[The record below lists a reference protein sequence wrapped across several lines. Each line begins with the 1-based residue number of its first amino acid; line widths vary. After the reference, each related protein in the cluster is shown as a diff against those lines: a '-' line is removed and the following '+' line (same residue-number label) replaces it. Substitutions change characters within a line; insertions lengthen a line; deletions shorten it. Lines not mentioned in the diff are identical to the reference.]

1 MKTVS
6 ILKKNREC
14 RMLLV
19 LFLLCIIISIRN
31 PAFLRTKNMFDL
43 LRSNAIFGIMA
54 FGMLPFM
61 LTGGIDLS
69 VSSTICLTA
78 VLQAYY
84 LQNTTQHSVLLVF
97 GICIA
102 AGALVGLVNGILVVS
117 LKIPSVI
124 ATLCTQIMIFSGVMY
139 VTGGALMPGLSARL
153 KAFGEFRLFNIPAE
167 SAPTGIYTQVLMLAA
182 CGIVTWLIVQ
192 KSPAARGISAV
203 RLNAGS
209 AESSGRHVGL
219 IILLCC
225 IYCGVMAGIA
235 SIASVSMVNAVAP
248 DSFAGFEMNVIVILV
263 IGGACQAKNVR
274 PFWGTVLGILIFAV
288 VRNGMVLLYVPEN
301 MRQVIWGLCV
311 LVTLAADMIPGSV
324 LGICPATEP
333 APGQAGSEE
342 TTEPAPERAGK
353 EEAAGPAPE
362 RAGKDEAA
370 MPALDRAGERESAES
385 ARKRKTEK
393 TAAVRKKKAAAP
405 APKPSLPAWAAA
417 VDLDDAEEEDDDT
430 I

>member
-1 MKTVS
+1 MKVTDL
-6 ILKKNREC
+6 LKKNREC

-31 PAFLRTKNMFDL
+31 PLFLRPKNLFDL
-43 LRSNAIFGIMA
+43 LRGNAIFGIMA
-54 FGMLPFM
+54 FGMLPVV

-69 VSSTICLTA
+69 VSSVICLTA

-84 LQNTTQHSVLLVF
+84 LQKSAQQSILLVF
-97 GICIA
+97 AICIA
-102 AGALVGLVNGILVVS
+102 TGALAGLANGILIVS
-117 LKIPSVI
+117 LKIPPVI

-139 VTGGALMPGLSARL
+139 VTKGTLMAGLSGRL
-153 KAFGEFRLFNIPAE
+153 KAFGDFRLLRVPAE
-167 SAPTGIYTQVLMLAA
+167 PAPTGLYTQTLMLVV
-182 CGIVTWLIVQ
+182 CGLITWLIAQ
-192 KSPAARGISAV
+192 KSPVSRGIYAV

-209 AESSGRHVGL
+209 AESSGRHVGVITL
-219 IILLCC
+219 FCY

-263 IGGACQAKNVR
+263 IGGACLAKNVR
-274 PFWGTVLGILIFAV
+274 PFLGTVLGILIFAV
-288 VRNGMVLLYVPEN
+288 VRNGMVFLYVPEN

-324 LGICPATEP
+324 LKTLPAAEP
-333 APGQAGSEE
+333 AAEQ
-342 TTEPAPERAGK
+342 AGK
-353 EEAAGPAPE
+353 EEAVRPAAE
-362 RAGKDEAA
+362 QAGKEEAVR
-370 MPALDRAGERESAES
+370 PASGRVVKRENAEP

-393 TAAVRKKKAAAP
+393 TAVIRKKKDAAP